1 MLALSL
7 AMVMAA
13 ADVPVVS
20 VMYFDNDSKDPELEF
35 MRKGLT
41 DLLIT
46 DLVAWEGVRVV
57 ERTRLEDVLKELD
70 FQQTKYV
77 DKATAAKL
85 GKVLN
90 SNYLIYGSLI
100 LTGSKL
106 TVAARLVQANNGE
119 VIFTVKEADERDK
132 IFDIE
137 QRLVNQLVA
146 KIDAKLSASDQ
157 ARRKARVPDLATL
170 VAYGKALDLSDQ
182 GKVDEAQAAM
192 RAVVSKSPTFLLG
205 RERQTELL
213 KAFEE
218 YQKKKQDLISGQ
230 IVELGKM
237 VDKAL
242 QDEPKY
248 DSLTLDQKQ
257 RYLLMR
263 MLKGRFLARVMKQYL
278 SNRDENFRVARVGS
292 EGKAL
297 LAMRDW
303 AENQRRLISE
313 YARGQRQHATVS
325 NGISYPASLS
335 NYRPTDDEAKLI
347 QDSKI
352 GDASLKGQDVET
364 LAEFVLSGR
373 ADDGT
378 WFTVAPTLGAADP
391 KEKKAITEAVDLEI
405 KNALT
410 AHAAGDKWAE
420 NRASR
425 MLEFKASVAVSEGDL
440 DSAIGSYQQ
449 ILDAFPTGSRS
460 SWVEG
465 RIKELLEGRTNDM
478 RDLENYTAAIKT
490 CDDMKIRMSHD
501 LMRKRMLKSGLKAL
515 DEYAAD
521 IEKACLPATKR
532 TVSAFAQI
540 YGYLAHDAATHD
552 DCDRYR
558 AFYKKYLEVNGSVSE
573 MMSWAKHYPWCEL
586 GPLTK
591 DVTWM
596 RATLDRG
603 WTFDMDRNLNSI
615 LSSDQ
620 KVLFINGNQ
629 EHAMVPDGQPESFD
643 LRLEK
648 QKDGGFKCVTGRWRR
663 YWGTYIEGTCKVTLT
678 KMAPNENG
686 PGFDEGTFEVDFK
699 SVEMANGMK
708 GNVELTKGEF
718 RARRQ

>member
-7 AMVMAA
+7 VTLLAA

-20 VMYFDNDSKDPELEF
+20 VMYFDNDSKDAELEF

-90 SNYLIYGSLI
+90 ASYLIYGSMI
-100 LTGSKL
+100 LAGSKL
-106 TVAARLVQANNGE
+106 TITCRLVQSNNGE

-146 KIDAKLSASDQ
+146 KIDSKLSANDQ
-157 ARRKARVPDLATL
+157 ARRKAKVPNLETL

-182 GKVDEAQAAM
+182 GKIDEAQAAM

-205 RERQTELL
+205 RERQSELL

-218 YQKKKQDLISGQ
+218 YQKKKKDLIAGR
-230 IVELGKM
+230 ILELGKM
-237 VDKAL
+237 VDDAMK
-242 QDEPKY
+242 EESKF
-248 DSLTLDQKQ
+248 DSLTKEQKD
-257 RYLLMR
+257 RYLTMR

-278 SNRDENFRVARVGS
+278 TNRDESFRIARKGM

-297 LAMRDW
+297 IAMRDW
-303 AENQRRLISE
+303 AENQRRFMAE
-313 YARGQRQHATVS
+313 YARASRQHATVA
-325 NGISYPASLS
+325 GGTTYPASFY
-335 NYRPTDDEAKLI
+335 YRPTDAEEQLI

-352 GDASLKGQDVET
+352 GASGMQDYDLQT

-373 ADDGT
+373 VDDGT
-378 WFTVAPTLGAADP
+378 HFTVAPTLSAVDA
-391 KEKKAITEAVDLEI
+391 KEKKTVTDQVDLEI
-405 KNALT
+405 KNGLEK
-410 AHAAGDKWAE
+410 HKAGDKQAE
-420 NRASR
+420 NTVSR
-425 MLEFKASVAVSEGDL
+425 LLEFKASLGVYEGDL
-440 DSAIGSYQQ
+440 DAAIGSYQQ
-449 ILDAFPTGSRS
+449 LLDAFPTSSRA

-465 RIKELLEGRTNDM
+465 RIKELLEGRTNDL
-478 RDLENYTAAIKT
+478 RDIENFAAAIKT

-501 LMRKRMLKSGLKAL
+501 VMRRRMLKSGLKAL

-521 IEKACLPATKR
+521 LEKACLPPTKR
-532 TVSAFAQI
+532 TQSAFAQI
-540 YGYLAHDAATHD
+540 YGYLAHDAAKHD
-552 DCDRYR
+552 DCDRYQLYYR
-558 AFYKKYLEVNGSVSE
+558 KYLEVNGSVSE
-573 MMSWAKHYPWCEL
+573 MMAWAKHYPWCEL
-586 GPLTK
+586 GNLK
-591 DVTWM
+591 DDVTWM

-603 WTFDMDRNLNSI
+603 WTFDMTRNLNSV
-615 LSSDQ
+615 LSNDQ
-620 KVLFINGNQ
+620 KVFFVNG
-629 EHAMVPDGQPESFD
+629 HTDGPRVPNGEEESFD

-648 QKDGGFKCVTGRWRR
+648 QKDGKFVCTQARWRR
-663 YWGTYIEGTCKVTLT
+663 YWGKYIEGTCSVSFS
-678 KMAPNENG
+678 KMTPNEDG
-686 PGFDEGTFEVDFK
+686 PGFDEGTFEAEFK
-699 SVEMANGMK
+699 AAEGAD
-708 GNVELTKGEF
+708 GNKYNVSLTKGEF
-718 RARRQ
+718 RVRRQ